1 MKKIQFID
9 LFYGDAAVSPIPYF
23 TMLTACDADSTMS
36 EMSRYPAIFAG
47 TCRAEYIF
55 YCLLTIIQP
64 T

>member
-1 MKKIQFID
+1 MKKIQFIT
-9 LFYGDAAVSPIPYF
+9 LFYDAAVVSPIPYF

-36 EMSRYPAIFAG
+36 EMSHYPAIFAG
-47 TCRAEYIF
+47 TCSAEYFF